1 VAVGLVQGS
10 AASQL
15 ALPLLQAVRD
25 RHPGILLSLNENIG
39 NTLSQQVATQALD
52 MAVMY
57 GQNMPPNLNVTALA
71 KEDLYLVA
79 ARSIPHP
86 GNSIDLSAV
95 SRFNLFLPREG
106 DVVRDLVDE
115 AMALRQ
121 LTPNVIGEIESHSM
135 LCAAIASGMGATI
148 LPESLARATIG
159 PAKAWMIRLNA
170 PALSVPLALVVCGQ
184 KPLTAAAGA
193 VREILL
199 EITASHHQPTRVLAL
214 AL

>member
-1 VAVGLVQGS
+1 
-10 AASQL
+10 
-15 ALPLLQAVRD
+15 
-25 RHPGILLSLNENIG
+25 
-39 NTLSQQVATQALD
+39 
-52 MAVMY
+52 
-57 GQNMPPNLNVTALA
+57 
-71 KEDLYLVA
+71 
-79 ARSIPHP
+79 
-86 GNSIDLSAV
+86 
-95 SRFNLFLPREG
+95 
-106 DVVRDLVDE
+106 
-115 AMALRQ
+115 MALRQ